1 VAGRNDEDLTV
12 GVLIEAHV
20 LDDRPIEP
28 HLPMKYPGQT
38 HALFRSSVPDL
49 RQARNLGRTTA
60 CASS

>member
-38 HALFRSSVPDL
+38 HAVFRSSVPDL
-49 RQARNLGRTTA
+49 RQARNL
-60 CASS
+60 C